1 MPEGQIK
8 GAASDVADIIVAGG
22 LNERQQ
28 IAVFEYLNGKTKIE
42 AAVAGGYPAT
52 SGTSVFRQARVQA
65 VLAAAMDRFIVG
77 ELAPAAIHTISRM
90 FGDPATPAGVK
101 ATLALGVLDRA
112 GFSAKRHEK
121 GDQAGK
127 DSSTMTPEEL
137 QAQIDKLQAQI
148 DAKMRDVTPVDA
160 PIVQQDVDLYP

>member
-8 GAASDVADIIVAGG
+8 GAASDVADIIVAGD

-28 IAVFEYLNGKTKIE
+28 IAVFEYLNGKSKIE
-42 AAVAGGYPAT
+42 AAIAGGYPAT

-65 VLAAAMDRFIVG
+65 VLAAAMDRFMVG

-90 FGDPATPAGVK
+90 LADNATPPGVK

-112 GFSAKRHEK
+112 GFSAKRHERPE
-121 GDQAGK
+121 GAGK
-127 DSSTMTPEEL
+127 DPSQMTTTEL
-137 QAQIDKLQAQI
+137 QQQIDKLEAQI
-148 DAKMRDVTPVDA
+148 VAKMRDITPVDA
-160 PIVQQDVDLYP
+160 PSAEQDVDLYP